1 MELES
6 HQRLE
11 GEVTR
16 TGASMW
22 VAMATAAID
31 MHTCTQRHSMY
42 AQPCLHTQGQFV
54 FLPDFLPVCS
64 TPDSPLL
71 QAGTTL
77 TRQSLDWANRQW
89 QQLMAHLSLRE
100 GTLI

>member
-1 MELES
+1 MGLES
-6 HQRLE
+6 HERLE

-22 VAMATAAID
+22 VAMAKAAIN

-42 AQPCLHTQGQFV
+42 AQPCLHTQGQSV
-54 FLPDFLPVCS
+54 FLPDFLPVCPM
-64 TPDSPLL
+64 PDSLL
-71 QAGTTL
+71 LHSPG
-77 TRQSLDWANRQW
+77 SLGWANRQW